1 MYRLFVHLSHRR
13 IATGVESKVGET
25 TSLLYGS
32 LAGGSDSFCLT
43 YTLNTGDGTLTDS
56 NTSSIIGTAF
66 HIQTNTNHFKQLVN
80 CDLRTN
86 SDAVHGLAH
95 CK

>member
-1 MYRLFVHLSHRR
+1 MYRLFVHLPHRH
-13 IATGVESKVGET
+13 ITTGVENKVDEI

-32 LAGGSDSFCLT
+32 LAGGSESFWLT
-43 YTLNTGDGTLTDS
+43 DTLNTGDGTLTDS
-56 NTSSIIGTAF
+56 NTSSIIGTVF
-66 HIQTNTNHFKQLVN
+66 HIQTDTIHLMQLAP